1 MANPNAFY
9 EPEQDE
15 LLNELSVPTFAGQT
29 DAAAGYEVDTEEEQY
44 RFQQALQQQEEAQLA
59 ALEQVPED
67 VKRVSCWNAGS
78 RGTG

>member
-15 LLNELSVPTFAGQT
+15 LLNELSVPTFAGQA
-29 DAAAGYEVDTEEEQY
+29 DGAAYEVDSEEEQY

-67 VKRVSCWNAGS
+67 VKRVSLRLG
-78 RGTG
+78 